1 MLLEVFLLLFM
12 EEVFDSSCCYALP
25 KINQDCSVHVLILPE
40 SNKHIVQFNV
50 SENKPSGMQI

>member
-12 EEVFDSSCCYALP
+12 GEAFDSSCCYALP